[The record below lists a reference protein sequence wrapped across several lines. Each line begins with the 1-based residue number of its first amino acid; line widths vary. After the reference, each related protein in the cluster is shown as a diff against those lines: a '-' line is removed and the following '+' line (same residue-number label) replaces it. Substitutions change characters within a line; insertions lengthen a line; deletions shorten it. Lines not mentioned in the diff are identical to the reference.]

1 MPKLWFGNGMP
12 GISRQVLPPT
22 SNQGPLLFSGHGPG
36 LPGPLERTCCG
47 MEQAACH
54 APQGLNICCTA
65 MAKYIVTSSST
76 YTLYIPVTSHALQSS
91 TPKVH
96 TPGATWACDNTASCN
111 AESRLKN
118 WATFSSSHIY
128 ILCSLFYPFM
138 FHLFF
143 RRLHFCLVFAK
154 SSVHPEVCWVHV
166 SQRYGYAP
174 PGTQIG

>member
-1 MPKLWFGNGMP
+1 MP

-128 ILCSLFYPFM
+128 IYIMFPLLSFYVPLVLQTFA
-138 FHLFF
+138 FLS
-143 RRLHFCLVFAK
+143 RFC
-154 SSVHPEVCWVHV
+154 EVLRA
-166 SQRYGYAP
+166 S
-174 PGTQIG
+174 